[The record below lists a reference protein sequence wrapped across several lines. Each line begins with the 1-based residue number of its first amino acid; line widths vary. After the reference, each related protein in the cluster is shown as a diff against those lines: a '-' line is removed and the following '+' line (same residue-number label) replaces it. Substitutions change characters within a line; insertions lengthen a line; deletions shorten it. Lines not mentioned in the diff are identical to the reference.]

1 MDKGKFLA
9 NYNGNFVDILGVDL
23 PKLVP
28 SILWAK
34 MDMYRNDQVG
44 LKRYLARYH
53 KTVLYTERSK
63 NKEFYVSGE
72 FAMDEEKMQLFTVR
86 PRYFSD
92 RAWEDYK
99 FEVILTLMH
108 EYVHFMQWMYHED
121 KYEFVLLHKEHSNEK
136 FQEEREYYAAWGEIQ
151 AYAHCILIEMKTRNI
166 NKPAAKMLTAKRVGY
181 YSPTLKNIRNH
192 FDGFDYPIRYLY
204 REVLRWEKRYERHA
218 EYLNIR

>member
-28 SILWAK
+28 SVLWNK
-34 MDMYRNDQVG
+34 MDVYRNDQVG

-92 RAWEDYK
+92 TAWEDYK
-99 FEVILTLMH
+99 FEVIVTLMH
-108 EYVHFMQWMYHED
+108 EYIHFMQWMYHED
-121 KYEFVLLHKEHSNEK
+121 KYEFVLLHKEHFDEK

-151 AYAHCILIEMKTRNI
+151 AYAHCILMEMKTRNI
-166 NKPAAKMLTAKRVGY
+166 NKPAAKMLTAKRIGY

-192 FDGFDYPIRYLY
+192 FDGFDYPLRYLY
-204 REVLRWEKRYERHA
+204 REVLRWEKRYERYA
-218 EYLNIR
+218 EHLNIR